1 MTSPAATSPVLI
13 VDDDVDTRSML
24 SFSLSHSGYSA
35 VTAENGRI
43 GLARA
48 RQHQPCLILLDLMMP
63 DMDGAEFRR
72 LQVED
77 PAIASIPVVLISA
90 HAVSE
95 QVAEELGVK
104 ALRKPFSIEQLLQA
118 VHLACRETRSSAPR

>member
-1 MTSPAATSPVLI
+1 MRPTLPVLI

-24 SFSLSHSGYSA
+24 TFSLTHDGYAA
-35 VTAENGRI
+35 VTAENGKV
-43 GLARA
+43 GLAKA
-48 RQHQPCLILLDLMMP
+48 REHHPCLILLDLMMP

-72 LQVED
+72 LQVRD

-95 QVAEELGVK
+95 QVAEELGVRG
-104 ALRKPFSIEQLLQA
+104 LRKPFSMDELLHV
-118 VHLACRETRSSAPR
+118 VHTTCRKDAASASR